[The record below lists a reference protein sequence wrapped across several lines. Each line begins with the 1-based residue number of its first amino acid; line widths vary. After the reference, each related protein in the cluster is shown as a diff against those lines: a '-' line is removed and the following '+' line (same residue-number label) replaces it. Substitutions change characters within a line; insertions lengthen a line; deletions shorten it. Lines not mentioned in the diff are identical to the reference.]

1 MAGESLVVEALYGFK
16 GSNNDELC
24 FKKGDVITVTQKDD
38 GWWEGTFDGKTG
50 WFPSNYVKECKD
62 LPKPV
67 VQQDNQYKSI
77 VLKDLIDSEKIY
89 VEELE
94 GLVSNYLQ
102 PLDTSNLLSQD
113 EFKQLTG
120 NINEVL
126 DAHQQLLALVEQECA
141 KPGPDQRVGK
151 LFLNWAP
158 KIKAVHQTYCSLHP
172 RAVVILDKYKEE
184 LTQFADARGA
194 ANPSLLVLTTRLSL
208 PFRRLERY
216 PKILQELERHVEEC
230 HPDRGDT
237 QRSVSIYEDIATTC
251 SATKRQK
258 ELELQVLTGSVR
270 GWEGPNLTSLG
281 EIIYMGSVAVGPQH
295 HDRYFVLFPAAL
307 VILSVS
313 HRTSGFIYEGKICLS
328 GLNVV
333 RLEDTELLKNA
344 FEISAPM
351 IDKRVVICQS
361 RQLADQWVDMLTQT
375 QGSRIS
381 VNSTTSHKA
390 LPSQAQHVLQ
400 PPPHLANLN
409 HRGYSSRSS
418 ILKYHPPLNYRPT
431 YPPSSYPAAAPYAG
445 LTRFFG
451 KKIKDQTLSA
461 RLLRNLLY
469 SEYLNKKNITQVKI
483 RHHKTE
489 VVIMTKNLHIR
500 DSVINCDSGDCDS
513 DSDEAGSSSS
523 SSNPFGYIRYYNPKN
538 GSAMVQE
545 GVRYE
550 SFVDYGEPWRNQ
562 ARVLEEPPKKPS
574 IVLTSTAKLNLLHKQ
589 CSEDSEASSEMAPR
603 HPGMAC
609 ENLLTLPESF
619 ELESL
624 NVPTSF
630 MPMTRQSC
638 PTKLVGNKFNQ
649 NSLTTVYIPN
659 WSSSENN
666 ISCRTRSRK
675 SLKSDSSSTTTHSS
689 SLEVPVN
696 TFPIPDKIAAE
707 LMYGQFAKGEST
719 ESDATEQSQ
728 QTVIKPPS
736 ILNASDTLS
745 LNLETIP
752 FRKHSINSDKPRRR
766 CSIQINP
773 TDLRNK
779 ALKRCVSSKYVKM
792 RPSGGDHPAERSG
805 KAFCRCG
812 SEYCHSPRS
821 SDSGMAGSCTLNSP
835 DLANS
840 TDIEQEISMMPL
852 LDQER
857 LGAGITLSEI
867 EARNFEC
874 DCPCSS
880 PFGSTP
886 RTSSETSHTR
896 DSLRTTSVT
905 SMDMLPSQW
914 GTQPQMH
921 SRLSS
926 SLGPQKSKSTSSI
939 LDRSDDAE
947 DLAEPD
953 EEDEDSPMFK
963 SGLYAHWWLKA
974 KLPPEIVRAIYE
986 GTREKSKTAEVS
998 TRIGS
1003 KP

>member
-1 MAGESLVVEALYGFK
+1 MQIHYCDLLIAL
-16 GSNNDELC
+16 
-24 FKKGDVITVTQKDD
+24 
-38 GWWEGTFDGKTG
+38 
-50 WFPSNYVKECKD
+50 
-62 LPKPV
+62 
-67 VQQDNQYKSI
+67 
-77 VLKDLIDSEKIY
+77 
-89 VEELE
+89 
-94 GLVSNYLQ
+94 
-102 PLDTSNLLSQD
+102 
-113 EFKQLTG
+113 
-120 NINEVL
+120 
-126 DAHQQLLALVEQECA
+126 
-141 KPGPDQRVGK
+141 
-151 LFLNWAP
+151 
-158 KIKAVHQTYCSLHP
+158 
-172 RAVVILDKYKEE
+172 
-184 LTQFADARGA
+184 
-194 ANPSLLVLTTRLSL
+194 
-208 PFRRLERY
+208 
-216 PKILQELERHVEEC
+216 
-230 HPDRGDT
+230 
-237 QRSVSIYEDIATTC
+237 
-251 SATKRQK
+251 
-258 ELELQVLTGSVR
+258 
-270 GWEGPNLTSLG
+270 
-281 EIIYMGSVAVGPQH
+281 
-295 HDRYFVLFPAAL
+295 
-307 VILSVS
+307 
-313 HRTSGFIYEGKICLS
+313 
-328 GLNVV
+328 
-333 RLEDTELLKNA
+333 
-344 FEISAPM
+344 
-351 IDKRVVICQS
+351 
-361 RQLADQWVDMLTQT
+361 QLA
-375 QGSRIS
+375 S
-381 VNSTTSHKA
+381 
-390 LPSQAQHVLQ
+390 
-400 PPPHLANLN
+400 LN

-418 ILKYHPPLNYRPT
+418 VLKYHPPLNYRPT
-431 YPPSSYPAAAPYAG
+431 YPPSSYPSAAPYAA

-451 KKIKDQTLSA
+451 KKIKDRSLNA

-500 DSVINCDSGDCDS
+500 DSVINCGSGDCDS
-513 DSDEAGSSSS
+513 DSDEEGSSSS
-523 SSNPFGYIRYYNPKN
+523 SSNPFGYIRYYNPN
-538 GSAMVQE
+538 N
-545 GVRYE
+545 VRYE
-550 SFVDYGEPWRNQ
+550 SFVDYGEPPRNQ
-562 ARVLEEPPKKPS
+562 ARVLEESPKKPS

-589 CSEDSEASSEMAPR
+589 CSEDSEASSEMAAR

-619 ELESL
+619 EL
-624 NVPTSF
+624 NVPASF
-630 MPMTRQSC
+630 IPMTRQSC

-666 ISCRTRSRK
+666 ISCGARNQTRFKR
-675 SLKSDSSSTTTHSS
+675 DSSSSTTHSS
-689 SLEVPVN
+689 SLEVPAN
-696 TFPIPDKIAAE
+696 TLPIPDKIAAV

-736 ILNASDTLS
+736 TFNASDTLS

-792 RPSGGDHPAERSG
+792 RPPTEHSR
-805 KAFCRCG
+805 KALCRCG

-840 TDIEQEISMMPL
+840 NDIEQEIGTGM
-852 LDQER
+852 
-857 LGAGITLSEI
+857 TLSDI

-874 DCPCSS
+874 ECPCSS

-914 GTQPQMH
+914 GPTQPQMH

-926 SLGPQKSKSTSSI
+926 GFLGPQKSKSTSFI
-939 LDRSDDAE
+939 LDRSDEGE
-947 DLAEPD
+947 DLPEPE

-986 GTREKSKTAEVS
+986 GTREKSKTAGKGACHVCSVFITIYFHAFVCLTLRVISEKNWLVMLALCRIKLEHMQFDVFISSNYDFLLRVS
-998 TRIGS
+998 FLVYIYF
-1003 KP
+1003 